1 MMRTFGWGITILAA
15 LWTGFLVGCSSDE
28 FKTYPVT
35 GRVVFADGSPL
46 AVGKLYVETRNKK
59 YGLGIGAPGNIR
71 EDGTFEIRTY
81 KPGDGAP
88 VGEYVVFIRGA
99 VVGGTVGMRP
109 EDRRPGT
116 PLIHQKYLNA
126 GTTDLKIQ
134 IEQGPNDFELVVD
147 RP

>member
-1 MMRTFGWGITILAA
+1 MMRTSRCSVRILAA
-15 LWTGFLVGCSSDE
+15 SLIGVLIGCSSDE

-35 GRVVFADGSPL
+35 GKVVFADGSPL
-46 AVGKLYVETRNKK
+46 AVGKIYIETRDKK
-59 YGLGIGAPGNIR
+59 YGLGIGATGNIR

-88 VGEYVVFIRGA
+88 PGEYIVFIRGA
-99 VVGGTVGMRP
+99 EVGGTIGMRP

-126 GTTDLKIQ
+126 GTTDLKIR
-134 IEQGPNDFELVVD
+134 IEQGPNDFELVVE